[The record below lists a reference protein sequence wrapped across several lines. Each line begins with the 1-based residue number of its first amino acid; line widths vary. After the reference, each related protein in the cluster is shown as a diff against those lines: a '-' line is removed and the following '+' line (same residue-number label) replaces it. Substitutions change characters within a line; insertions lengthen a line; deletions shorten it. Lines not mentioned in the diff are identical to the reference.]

1 MIKTRIA
8 LAVLMTTLAV
18 APASASKH
26 HHKDTEETSS
36 SGKHH
41 KSSGKS
47 SHSSKGSD
55 KSSTKSNAKSSSKSS
70 KSKSGGKSSKD
81 SKSSK
86 HSKDKHAGTGNALVA
101 GAAIATPASLKLVAP
116 ESYRDR
122 NFNALSNQFLNAL
135 WRLDSESAVYA
146 GKYDTAATLAIPD
159 KAGQARALAFI
170 DEWKMKFAAVEAN
183 KLALKQRTDLALL
196 INKLDSDRFR
206 LTTLK
211 EWEWNPASYNVA
223 GPIDLILNTEYA
235 AQPQRL
241 RTLLKRIAGIPA
253 YYEAARANIVNPTRE
268 HTRLAIAQ
276 APGIQT
282 LLTEVDKAAQASI
295 LTPVEKQLYTQ
306 RINAAL
312 TAIDGYVAF
321 LTELDKQSD
330 SAGRRSF
337 RLGKELYEQKFAF
350 DIQSASTAEETYQK
364 ALAAREELLSNM
376 SRITDELWERYLG
389 ATPRPPDRYGRI
401 GMMID
406 KLSER
411 HVARADFVNEIRRQV
426 PLLQDWVISH
436 DLLTLDPS
444 KPLEVRATPA
454 YAAGVAGASID
465 APGPYRPQDKTYYN
479 VTPLDGATAE
489 QAESSLREYNYWILQ
504 ILNIHEAIPGH
515 YAQLVYA
522 NRSPSIVKSIFGNG
536 AMVEGWAVYGERM
549 MLESGYGDN
558 APEMWLM
565 YSKWNL
571 RSVTNTILD
580 YSVHVLGMTEQQ
592 ALDLLTRQAFQTRSE
607 ALEKW
612 HRVQVSSVQLTSYFS
627 GYSEIMELREQ
638 RKQALASKFNLKDF
652 HEQFLSYGSAPV
664 RVIKGLMSQ

>member
-1 MIKTRIA
+1 MIKTKLA
-8 LAVLMTTLAV
+8 LAALMAALAA
-18 APASASKH
+18 APASAATQ
-26 HHKDTEETSS
+26 HHKAAPTKKSS
-36 SGKHH
+36 AKASKAKSTKSSRSTGKGKAAA

-47 SHSSKGSD
+47 K
-55 KSSTKSNAKSSSKSS
+55 A
-70 KSKSGGKSSKD
+70 
-81 SKSSK
+81 
-86 HSKDKHAGTGNALVA
+86 AAVAAVPALKVA
-101 GAAIATPASLKLVAP
+101 S
-116 ESYRDR
+116 ERWQDR
-122 NFNALSNQFLNAL
+122 QFDNLSNQFLNAL
-135 WRLDSESAVYA
+135 WRIDSESAIYA
-146 GKYDTAATLAIPD
+146 GKYDTAATLTVFD
-159 KAGQARALAFI
+159 KAEQDKELAFI
-170 DEWKMKFAAVEAN
+170 DDWKARFNAVNAG
-183 KLALKQRTDLALL
+183 KLSAKQRTDLGLL

-206 LTTLK
+206 LTTLR

-241 RTLLKRIAGIPA
+241 RTLLKRIASIPA
-253 YYEAARANIVNPTRE
+253 YYDAARANIVNPTRE
-268 HTRLAIAQ
+268 HTRLAIRQ
-276 APGIQT
+276 APGVQT
-282 LLTEVDKAAQASI
+282 LLTEVDKVAQASI
-295 LTPVEKQLYTQ
+295 LTPVEKQLFTQ
-306 RINAAL
+306 RVNAAL
-312 TAIDGYVAF
+312 TAVDGYVAF
-321 LTELDKQSD
+321 LTEMDKQMD
-330 SAGRRSF
+330 TKGRRTF

-350 DIQSASTAEETYQK
+350 DIQSASTAEQTYQK
-364 ALAAREELLSNM
+364 ALAAREELLANM
-376 SRITDELWERYLG
+376 DKLSDELWDKTMG
-389 ATPRPPDRYGRI
+389 GTARPSDRYAKI
-401 GMMID
+401 GMVID

-411 HVARADFVNEIRRQV
+411 HVAREDFVNEIKRQIPV
-426 PLLQDWVISH
+426 LQDWVISKN
-436 DLLTLDPS
+436 LLTLDPN

-465 APGPYRPQDKTYYN
+465 APGPYRPQDRTYYN

-489 QAESSLREYNYWILQ
+489 AAESSLREYNHWILQ

-580 YSVHVLGMTEQQ
+580 YSVHVLGMTEEQ
-592 ALDLLTRQAFQTRSE
+592 AIDLLTRQAFQTRSE
-607 ALEKW
+607 AVEKW

-638 RKQALASKFNLKDF
+638 RKQQLGTKFNLKEF
-652 HEQFLSYGSAPV
+652 NEQFLSYGSAPV
-664 RVIKGLMSQ
+664 RVIKGLMTQ

>member
-1 MIKTRIA
+1 MIKTKLA
-8 LAVLMTTLAV
+8 LAALMAALAA
-18 APASASKH
+18 APVGAATH
-26 HHKDTEETSS
+26 HHKAAPAKK
-36 SGKHH
+36 SG
-41 KSSGKS
+41 GKS
-47 SHSSKGSD
+47 SPSGKG
-55 KSSTKSNAKSSSKSS
+55 KSSSKSS
-70 KSKSGGKSSKD
+70 RTTAKGK
-81 SKSSK
+81 
-86 HSKDKHAGTGNALVA
+86 GRNVA
-101 GAAIATPASLKLVAP
+101 KAAAVPALKLAAP
-116 ESYRDR
+116 ERRQDR
-122 NFNALSNQFLNAL
+122 QFDALSNQFLNAL
-135 WRLDSESAVYA
+135 WRIDSESAIYA
-146 GKYDTAATLAIPD
+146 GKYDTAATLTVFD
-159 KAGQARALAFI
+159 KAEQQKELAFI
-170 DEWKMKFAAVEAN
+170 DDWKGRLAAINASQ
-183 KLALKQRTDLALL
+183 LSAKQRTDLGLL
-196 INKLDSDRFR
+196 MNKLDGDRFR
-206 LTTLK
+206 LTTLR

-241 RTLLKRIAGIPA
+241 RTLLKRIASIPA
-253 YYEAARANIVNPTRE
+253 YYEAARNNIVNPTRE

-276 APGIQT
+276 APGIQH
-282 LLTEVDKAAQASI
+282 LLTEVDKVAQASI

-321 LTELDKQSD
+321 LTEMDKLMD
-330 SAGRRSF
+330 TKGRRTF
-337 RLGKELYEQKFAF
+337 RLGKELYEQKFAY
-350 DIQSASTAEETYQK
+350 DIQSGSTAEQTYQK
-364 ALAAREELLSNM
+364 ALAAREELLANM
-376 SRITDELWERYLG
+376 DKLSDELWDKTMG
-389 ATPRPPDRYGRI
+389 GTAKPSDRFAKI
-401 GMMID
+401 GMVID

-411 HVARADFVNEIRRQV
+411 HVAREDFVTEIKRQI
-426 PLLQDWVISH
+426 PTLQDWVISH
-436 DLLTLDPS
+436 DLLTLDPK

-465 APGPYRPQDKTYYN
+465 APGPYRPQDRTFYN
-479 VTPLDGATAE
+479 VTPLDGATPEA
-489 QAESSLREYNYWILQ
+489 AESSLREYNYWILQ

-580 YSVHVLGMTEQQ
+580 YSVHVLGMTEEQ
-592 ALDLLTRQAFQTRSE
+592 AMDLLTRQAFQTRSE
-607 ALEKW
+607 AVEKW

-638 RKQALASKFNLKDF
+638 RKQQLGARFNLKEF
-652 HEQFLSYGSAPV
+652 NEQFLSYGSAPV
-664 RVIKGLMSQ
+664 RVIKGLMTQ